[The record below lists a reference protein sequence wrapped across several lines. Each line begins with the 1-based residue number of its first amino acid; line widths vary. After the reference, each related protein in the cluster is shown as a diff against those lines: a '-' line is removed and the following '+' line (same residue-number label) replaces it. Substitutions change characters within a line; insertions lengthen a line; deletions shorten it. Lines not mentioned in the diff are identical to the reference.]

1 MKAIFKEL
9 PPFERFRKDY
19 LSDEQFLALQQ
30 LMLLDPEIGDVIKGS
45 GGLRKMRLGDPRRSK
60 GKRGGLRIIYY
71 WWLSAE
77 LFLLFS
83 IYGKDEMED
92 LSPKELALLATM
104 LTREKERNAR

>member
-19 LSDEQFLALQQ
+19 LTDDQFVALQQ

-45 GGLRKMRLGDPRRSK
+45 GGLRKMRLGDPRRGK

-71 WWLSAE
+71 WWISAE
-77 LFLLFS
+77 LFLLFA
-83 IYGKDEMED
+83 IYGKDEMDD
-92 LSPKELALLATM
+92 LSPKELSLLATM